1 MITAEKITRCSNLNS
16 TQLEKLLRKNY
27 PGDMVLTSK
36 FTGITNAGE
45 FCYTIQYK
53 DEDSKTGLGL
63 GKVFV
68 NLDST
73 GDELVA
79 DY

>member
-1 MITAEKITRCSNLNS
+1 MITAEKITRCANLNS
-16 TQLEKLLRKNY
+16 TQLEGLLRKNY
-27 PGDMVLTSK
+27 PRDMVLSSK
-36 FTGITNAGE
+36 FTGITNAGD

-53 DEDSKTGLGL
+53 DEGSKTGLGI

-73 GDELVA
+73 GDSLVA